1 MFNSGLHLMI
11 LHSTPAPLP
20 QIAQEPLRP
29 PQASPA
35 QESARP
41 VQPAARGEPASE
53 QAQRQG
59 AGERRGQR
67 GEISEQEQRELAQ
80 LKARDREVRQH
91 EAAHK
96 NAAGQHARGGASFSY
111 QNGPDG
117 RRYAVGGEVDIDMA
131 PVPGD
136 PQATLEKARTI
147 RQAALAPAQPSAQD
161 RQVAAEAARMEQQ
174 ARQELLQ
181 AREAAAEPAD
191 RTTDG
196 EPGRPEG
203 TRGAMLDVFA

>member
-1 MFNSGLHLMI
+1 MI

-20 QIAQEPLRP
+20 QIVQEPLRP

-41 VQPAARGEPASE
+41 VQPAAHGEPASE
-53 QAQRQG
+53 QAQRQS
-59 AGERRGQR
+59 AGERRGRDEVSQ
-67 GEISEQEQRELAQ
+67 QERQELSRLQ
-80 LKARDREVRQH
+80 VRDREVRQH

-136 PQATLEKARTI
+136 PQATLEKARTL

-181 AREAAAEPAD
+181 AREAAAESTD
-191 RTTDG
+191 RTA
-196 EPGRPEG
+196 EPGRPEV
-203 TRGAMLDVFA
+203 TRGGMLDVFA